1 MAAIERLL
9 DLLDGALRV
18 FAALCLLVL
27 LGLVGAQVFL
37 RYGIGSVPFFMEEVA
52 RYGMIWMALAA
63 TAIAVREA
71 SHISVEFVPAVL
83 MAQMPALGRALHF
96 ALDLIALA
104 VFFVLIWYGIDM
116 MRFAA
121 GQTSEGMRIPLSI
134 PYGAL
139 PTCFALAA
147 IFAVARLLTGSR
159 QS

>member
-1 MAAIERLL
+1 MALVERLL

-83 MAQMPALGRALHF
+83 MAQAPAFGRVLQF

-104 VFFVLIWYGIDM
+104 VFFVLIWYGVDM
-116 MRFAA
+116 VRFAA
-121 GQTSEGMRIPLSI
+121 GQTSEGIRIPLSI
-134 PYGAL
+134 PYAAL
-139 PTCFALAA
+139 PACFALAA
-147 IFAVARLLTGSR
+147 IFAVARLLTGPR